1 MNKIAD
7 YRKQVGLTQLKAGE
21 LAGWGQS
28 RWSSYETGARTPDAS
43 DIKEILSVLNSH
55 GADVSFEVLFLTE
68 ASAA

>member
-7 YRKQVGLTQLKAGE
+7 YRKQVALTQSQAGE

-28 RWSSYETGARTPDAS
+28 RWSSYETGARTPDAD
-43 DIKEILSVLNSH
+43 DIKKILAVLAGC
-55 GADVSFEVLFLTE
+55 GADVSFETLFIEE